1 MQIEGRNPV
10 KETLNANISITK
22 IMIQKGTHNLEDI
35 VALAKEKR
43 IRIDFLDKFQLD
55 KISETKHHQGIIAF
69 ASDFK
74 YTNIDD
80 LLAIKNPNGN
90 FFLLLDNIEDPHNLG
105 SIIRVAEC
113 LGIDGVIIPNKHSAT
128 VNSTVLKISAG
139 AANFVKIS
147 MVSNI
152 NDVIRKLKDDFYTVC
167 CADMDGQVVYNTK
180 LEKQDIALVIGSE
193 GFGVKALTK
202 KLCDKVLSI
211 PQYGKINSLN
221 ASVACGILCYEI
233 SRQRN
238 IKG

>member
-10 KETLNANISITK
+10 KESLNANISITK

-80 LLAIKNPNGN
+80 LLAIRNTNGN

-113 LGIDGVIIPNKHSAT
+113 LGVDGVIIPNKHSAT

-152 NDVIRKLKDDFYTVC
+152 NDVIRKLKDDFYMVC
-167 CADMDGQVVYNTK
+167 CADMDGQVVYDTK
-180 LEKQDIALVIGSE
+180 LAKQDIALVIGSE